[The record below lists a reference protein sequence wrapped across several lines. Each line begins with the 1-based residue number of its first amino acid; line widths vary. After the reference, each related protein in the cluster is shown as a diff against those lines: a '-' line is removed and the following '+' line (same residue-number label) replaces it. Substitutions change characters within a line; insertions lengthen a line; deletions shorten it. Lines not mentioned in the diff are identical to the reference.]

1 MNNTIKF
8 SVLLTV
14 YKRSHIEKQLEA
26 IYNQTIKPDYL
37 IVFQNENHI
46 SIEYLKNKYNFIH
59 VKSDYNTKFFG
70 RFSYCLNLPVD
81 VCIIMDDDIIP
92 AKNCFKNYLEQ
103 CINLNGI
110 IGGNGRPINCD
121 NETIQ
126 KFNINY
132 NEVGIRPSK
141 IVDFVG
147 HLWCFKK
154 DWLYYMFSI
163 KPFTFDTGED
173 MHLCFS
179 CKILGNINSYVAE
192 HKKNEDICDIT
203 SNSLSCDEFSSYKY
217 TPKELRLSIPKYFI
231 ENFNLVPITY

>member
-1 MNNTIKF
+1 MKF
-8 SVLLTV
+8 SLLLTV
-14 YKRSHIEKQLEA
+14 YKRSYLEKQLEA

-37 IVFQNENHI
+37 IVFQNENHV
-46 SIEYLKNKYNFIH
+46 SIEYLKKKYNFIH
-59 VKSDYNTKFFG
+59 VKSDYNTKYFG

-81 VCIIMDDDIIP
+81 ICIIMDDDIIP
-92 AKNCFKNYLEQ
+92 AKNCFKNYVNQ
-103 CINLNGI
+103 CIKLNGI
-110 IGGNGRPINCD
+110 IGGNGRPIDKSSENMKNFD
-121 NETIQ
+121 LNYSET
-126 KFNINY
+126 
-132 NEVGIRPSK
+132 GIRVSK
-141 IVDFVG
+141 KVDFVG

-179 CKILGNINSYVAE
+179 SKIRGNIDSYVAE
-192 HKKNEDICDIT
+192 HKNMDEICD
-203 SNSLSCDEFSSYKY
+203 SAHNLYAGDEFASYKY